1 MLNVAMRVQVEMCL
15 AWPFLTKSCGW
26 GPCFILA
33 SIAHLLRS
41 GIYNQI
47 KSYKINICIE
57 ITILLTEHD
66 LSDVWCIW
74 HNWYI
79 WLEKMGVLLTL
90 YLICGPPTSGK
101 AESLDK
107 LPDSLCSCR
116 AKASGRPTVRKS
128 SDSGCSCVG
137 TLSSRSPG
145 GLALGQRS
153 WCPPLPPDCAV
164 EWEVNDSCFCSM
176 FSN

>member
-1 MLNVAMRVQVEMCL
+1 M
-15 AWPFLTKSCGW
+15 
-26 GPCFILA
+26 
-33 SIAHLLRS
+33 
-41 GIYNQI
+41 
-47 KSYKINICIE
+47 
-57 ITILLTEHD
+57 LTEHD

-79 WLEKMGVLLTL
+79 WLKKMCVLLTQ

-116 AKASGRPTVRKS
+116 AKASGHPTVRKS

-164 EWEVNDSCFCSM
+164 EWEVNYSCFCSM
-176 FSN
+176 FSSKLHTQYIISFQFSNCPLLGIAYGSNRLNQSAVAKGVMIFTSVCEVQGHKHGV